1 MQNKG
6 IILII
11 SGPSGC
17 GKSTVLSEIYKKIPK
32 HFFSISATT
41 RNPRPGEVDDV
52 DYHFSSKEKFRSML
66 ERDEFLESA
75 QYVGNYYGTPIKPI
89 YDHYENGYVV
99 ILDID
104 VQGFRQV
111 KSKIPEATSIFITPP
126 SLEELEARLRARGTE
141 SEEKIRQ
148 RLTVAAKELEMIGL
162 YDHVIV
168 NDDVYKASEEILKI
182 INNIEVSKL

>member
-1 MQNKG
+1 MDG
-6 IILII
+6 
-11 SGPSGC
+11 
-17 GKSTVLSEIYKKIPK
+17 
-32 HFFSISATT
+32 
-41 RNPRPGEVDDV
+41 V
-52 DYHFSSKEKFRSML
+52 DYHFISKEKFRSML

-148 RLTVAAKELEMIGL
+148 RLTGSRQKSLR
-162 YDHVIV
+162 
-168 NDDVYKASEEILKI
+168 
-182 INNIEVSKL
+182 